1 MVDFVVTSI
10 TEFLGYCYSILAGL
24 GKYAFTVE
32 LGEALD
38 VVNVAVAPIL
48 VSQGNPFTD
57 YVFEIRKPNGSILL
71 DIVSWLLEKLPL
83 TSEFYDFPVWI
94 GLLLLFVTFSA
105 LIAIVNFIKTLLP

>member
-38 VVNVAVAPIL
+38 VVDVAVAPIL

-57 YVFEIRKPNGSILL
+57 YVFVIRKANGNVILNIL
-71 DIVSWLLEKLPL
+71 SWLLEKLPV
-83 TSEFYDFPVWI
+83 TSQYYDYPVWI

-105 LIAIVNFIKTLLP
+105 LIAIVNFVKSLLP